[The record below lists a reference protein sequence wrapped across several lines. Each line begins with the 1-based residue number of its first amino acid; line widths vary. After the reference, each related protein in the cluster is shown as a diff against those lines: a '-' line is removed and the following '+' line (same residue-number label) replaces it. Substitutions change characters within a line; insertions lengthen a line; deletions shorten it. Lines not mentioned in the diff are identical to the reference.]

1 MMKRKEKEIISA
13 YIDGELSALESRRVE
28 ELLEINSV
36 VKNYHRE
43 MSNLCSEVNSI
54 PRVRVDEEKGF
65 AQIQAKLNKSRAQ
78 TTISLFYRRF
88 NSAFRVAALVVVVFL
103 FSFMA
108 VYVGG
113 SRRSC
118 SVSVIEQETDVI
130 VSGYESLISL
140 NYE

>member
-1 MMKRKEKEIISA
+1 MKRKEQEIISA

-28 ELLEINSV
+28 ELLELDTEA
-36 VKNYHRE
+36 KNYHRE
-43 MSNLCSEVNSI
+43 MSNLCSEVKAI
-54 PRVRVDEEKGF
+54 PKLKVDEKKGYER
-65 AQIQAKLNKSRAQ
+65 IQAKLNQKMAQ
-78 TTISLFYRRF
+78 PTISLFYRRF

-113 SRRSC
+113 SGSNS